1 MARSPSYPQIN
12 LQSAIEFVRKVYR
25 GAHRASISSDAVI
38 DLMGYSGKSGRALS
52 AVGALKQYG
61 LLEGRD
67 DAIRVT
73 DLALSLIEPM
83 SESEFAE
90 SALESACSPDL
101 FSDFYREFELR
112 LPSEGVLR
120 SLAIRKYDFTDTGAQ
135 KLAKN
140 YVSTMQYVK
149 NLKSAVSVDDG
160 AENSTDIASNE
171 VEADHQENISDI
183 QTVRGIDP
191 LRKLDRANATEL
203 KFQLSKDVSAV
214 VLMTGEINENN
225 IDLLIRYLELT
236 KSAYS

>member
-12 LQSAIEFVRKVYR
+12 LQAAIEFVRKVYR
-25 GAHRASISSDAVI
+25 GAHRASINSDAVI

-67 DAIRVT
+67 DAIHVT
-73 DLALSLIEPM
+73 DLALRLIEPM
-83 SESEFAE
+83 SDSEYAE

-101 FSDFYREFELR
+101 FNDFYREFELR
-112 LPSEGVLR
+112 LPSESVLR

-149 NLKSAVSVDDG
+149 DLKSSLLSDLSLEPEDSSPASAIESDTVEELRPDSGAQRSDG
-160 AENSTDIASNE
+160 EI
-171 VEADHQENISDI
+171 
-183 QTVRGIDP
+183 
-191 LRKLDRANATEL
+191 KLSQNGATEL
-203 KFQLSKDVSAV
+203 KFQLSKDSSAV
-214 VLMTGEINENN
+214 VLMTGDVNEKN